1 MTDPIISLL
10 KFPFHLKDDQIDA
23 ATAWMDNGCRGTI
36 LYSTGTGKTEIS
48 FECARRLVETYKK
61 NNESLISEISS
72 NSPEGIHHLTNQND
86 ISSSFHLSEKNNDAY
101 TNHDI
106 PSRPLHPSY
115 GDSDSDSNYSI
126 SFFNIL
132 FLVPRVSLINQTINR
147 LIKYNIP
154 KEKIGGYFGERKE
167 VCEIIVGTFHSVIRN
182 PILIKRSNM
191 VIIDEVHLIKDTSS
205 SFKKIFDFLVE
216 DPKKAILGLT
226 ATLDENDFRN
236 NSILTV
242 LPPLRKYPLREAV
255 IDNRLAKPVIIPISV
270 SLTDKEVIEYDTYC
284 TKIKNI
290 SNKFKRYDAKSMTLL
305 LKKGGFVSGMAKAWF
320 SNVRKRKL
328 LLSYNENKLF
338 AALDIIKNRFP
349 NEKIMV
355 FSETLESIE
364 RLRDL
369 LSQHSID
376 SKIIDAKVK
385 SKARSNILERWGN
398 DFNVLL
404 SIHTLELGVDVP
416 QVRIEIILATTS
428 DINQIVQR
436 IGRVLRLI
444 EGKTIGLIYIIYVD
458 DTTDNKVLGVINQ
471 AMNPNTS
478 LKPNRSMSYQHLAKG
493 SSVPFSSDSQ
503 QYNDTNKLGD
513 LRKNNKTKTKGTKI
527 QRAIRIVE
535 SSLDDSLVVE
545 EAIKTEEDGNNFD
558 TGTDTDIN
566 TTGTNSI
573 SNDNSYSITKLEK
586 IFTVKS
592 KTDKSKYYTVNI
604 ENNTC
609 TCADFSYRK
618 SICKHIIAAKLL
630 SIY

>member
-1 MTDPIISLL
+1 MTVPIISLL
-10 KFPFHLKDDQIDA
+10 KFPFNLKDDQIEA
-23 ATAWMDNGCRGTI
+23 VNAWMDNNYRGTI

-61 NNESLISEISS
+61 NDELMRTATPSKSSES
-72 NSPEGIHHLTNQND
+72 IHHLINQND
-86 ISSSFHLSEKNNDAY
+86 ISRSFTQGEKINGSYTKHDASSYSHYSNL
-101 TNHDI
+101 
-106 PSRPLHPSY
+106 
-115 GDSDSDSNYSI
+115 GDSNSNSSSINYSI

-154 KEKIGGYFGERKE
+154 KENIGGYFGERKE
-167 VCEIIVGTFHSVIRN
+167 ICEIIVSTFHSVIRN
-182 PILIKRSNM
+182 PFLIKRSNM
-191 VIIDEVHLIKDTSS
+191 VIIDEVHLIKDTSP
-205 SFKKIFDFLVE
+205 SFKKIFDYLVE

-226 ATLDENDFRN
+226 ATLDEKDFRN
-236 NSILTV
+236 NSILAV
-242 LPPLRKYPLREAV
+242 LPPLRKYPIREAV
-255 IDNRLAKPVIIPISV
+255 VDKRLAKPVIIPISV
-270 SLTDKEVIEYDTYC
+270 SLTEKEVIEYDTC
-284 TKIKNI
+284 STKIRNI

-320 SNVRKRKL
+320 SNIRKRKL
-328 LLSYNENKLF
+328 LLSYNENKLL
-338 AALDIIKNRFP
+338 AALDIVKNRFP

-369 LSQHSID
+369 LSQHNIESR
-376 SKIIDAKVK
+376 IIDAKVK
-385 SKARSNILERWGN
+385 SKTRSNILERWGI

-458 DTTDNKVLGVINQ
+458 DTTDNRVLGVINR
-471 AMNPNTS
+471 AINPNTN
-478 LKPNRSMSYQHLAKG
+478 LKPDRSMSYQHLAKE
-493 SSVPFSSDSQ
+493 SFIPSSSDPKQHNGMKSS
-503 QYNDTNKLGD
+503 YNV
-513 LRKNNKTKTKGTKI
+513 RKNKAKTRETKI

-535 SSLDDSLVVE
+535 SSLEDSLVVE
-545 EAIKTEEDGNNFD
+545 ENIINGEDDKNANR
-558 TGTDTDIN
+558 TDDQ
-566 TTGTNSI
+566 SI
-573 SNDNSYSITKLEK
+573 SNDNLKSIKPQN
-586 IFTVKS
+586 FTVKS
-592 KTDKSKYYTVNI
+592 NTNKSKYYTVNI

-618 SICKHIIAAKLL
+618 SICKHIIAAKIL
-630 SIY
+630 STY

>member
-1 MTDPIISLL
+1 M
-10 KFPFHLKDDQIDA
+10 
-23 ATAWMDNGCRGTI
+23 
-36 LYSTGTGKTEIS
+36 
-48 FECARRLVETYKK
+48 
-61 NNESLISEISS
+61 
-72 NSPEGIHHLTNQND
+72 
-86 ISSSFHLSEKNNDAY
+86 SEKNNDAY
-101 TNHDI
+101 TNDDI
-106 PSRPLHPSY
+106 PSRPLYPSY

-167 VCEIIVGTFHSVIRN
+167 VCEIIVSTFHSVIRN

-236 NSILTV
+236 NSILAV
-242 LPPLRKYPLREAV
+242 LPPLKKYPIREAV
-255 IDNRLAKPVIIPISV
+255 VDKRLAKPVIIPINV
-270 SLTDKEVIEYDTYC
+270 SLSDKEATEYDTYS
-284 TKIKNI
+284 TKIRNI

-305 LKKGGFVSGMAKAWF
+305 LKKGGFASGMAKAWF

-328 LLSYNENKLF
+328 LLSYNENKLL

-349 NEKIMV
+349 TEKIMV

-385 SKARSNILERWGN
+385 SKARSNILERWGI

-471 AMNPNTS
+471 AMNPNTNFK
-478 LKPNRSMSYQHLAKG
+478 LKSNRSMSYQHLAKG

-558 TGTDTDIN
+558 TGKDTDIN

-573 SNDNSYSITKLEK
+573 SNDNSYSITKPEK

-592 KTDKSKYYTVNI
+592 KTDKSRYYTVNI

>member
-10 KFPFHLKDDQIDA
+10 KFPFNLKDDQIEA
-23 ATAWMDNGCRGTI
+23 VNAWMDNNYRGTI

-48 FECARRLVETYKK
+48 FECARRLAETYKK
-61 NNESLISEISS
+61 NDELMRTGVSKSSES
-72 NSPEGIHHLTNQND
+72 IHHLTNQND
-86 ISSSFHLSEKNNDAY
+86 ISRSFTQGEEINGSYTKHNTSSY
-101 TNHDI
+101 TNH
-106 PSRPLHPSY
+106 
-115 GDSDSDSNYSI
+115 GDSKSNSSSINYSI

-147 LIKYNIP
+147 LIKYDIP
-154 KEKIGGYFGERKE
+154 KEKIGGYFGESKE
-167 VCEIIVGTFHSVIRN
+167 ISEIIVSTFHSVIRN

-205 SFKKIFDFLVE
+205 SFKKIFDYLVE

-226 ATLDENDFRN
+226 ATLNEKDFRN
-236 NSILTV
+236 NSILAV
-242 LPPLRKYPLREAV
+242 LPPLKKYPIREAV
-255 IDNRLAKPVIIPISV
+255 VDKRLAKPVVIPISV
-270 SLTDKEVIEYDTYC
+270 SLTDKEVIEYDTC
-284 TKIKNI
+284 STKIRNI

-305 LKKGGFVSGMAKAWF
+305 LKKGGFASGMAKAWF

-328 LLSYNENKLF
+328 LLSYNENKLL

-369 LSQHSID
+369 LSQHNID
-376 SKIIDAKVK
+376 SRIVDAKVK
-385 SKARSNILERWGN
+385 SKARSNILERWGI

-471 AMNPNTS
+471 AINPNPHPNTN
-478 LKPNRSMSYQHLAKG
+478 LKPDQSLPYKHLIKG
-493 SSVPFSSDSQ
+493 SSVSSGS
-503 QYNDTNKLGD
+503 GS
-513 LRKNNKTKTKGTKI
+513 RKYEVMKNSLDNRKNKTKTRETKI

-535 SSLDDSLVVE
+535 SSLDNSLVVE
-545 EAIKTEEDGNNFD
+545 ENNNLGEDDKN
-558 TGTDTDIN
+558 TSTTDCK
-566 TTGTNSI
+566 SI
-573 SNDNSYSITKLEK
+573 LDESLKSKIITKSRN
-586 IFTVKS
+586 FTVKS
-592 KTDKSKYYTVNI
+592 DTDKSKYYTVNI
-604 ENNTC
+604 ESNTC
-609 TCADFSYRK
+609 TCSDFVYRK
-618 SICKHIIAAKLL
+618 SLCKHIIAAKLL

>member
-1 MTDPIISLL
+1 MTDPIISQL
-10 KFPFHLKDDQIDA
+10 KFPFHLKTDQINA
-23 ATAWMDNGCRGTI
+23 VNAWMDNNYRGTI

-48 FECARRLVETYKK
+48 FECARRLIETYKK
-61 NNESLISEISS
+61 NNESARPEASSSKSSSESI
-72 NSPEGIHHLTNQND
+72 PLVTQND
-86 ISSSFHLSEKNNDAY
+86 ISKSLTQSEKINNTYD
-101 TNHDI
+101 NHN
-106 PSRPLHPSY
+106 LTSY
-115 GDSDSDSNYSI
+115 SSLGDSNSKSSSSNYSI

-147 LIKYNIP
+147 LVKYNIP

-167 VCEIIVGTFHSVIRN
+167 ICEIIVSTFHSIIRN
-182 PILIKRSNM
+182 PFLIRRSNM
-191 VIIDEVHLIKDTSS
+191 VIIDEVHLIKDTSP
-205 SFKKIFDFLVE
+205 SFKKIFDYLVE

-226 ATLDENDFRN
+226 ATLDEKDFRN
-236 NSILTV
+236 NSILAV
-242 LPPLRKYPLREAV
+242 LPPLRKYPIREAV
-255 IDNRLAKPVIIPISV
+255 VDKRLAKPVIIPISV
-270 SLTDKEVIEYDTYC
+270 SLTEKEVIEYDTC
-284 TKIKNI
+284 STKIRNI

-320 SNVRKRKL
+320 SNIRKRKL
-328 LLSYNENKLF
+328 LLSYNENKLL
-338 AALDIIKNRFP
+338 AALDIVKNRFP

-369 LSQHSID
+369 LSQHNIESR
-376 SKIIDAKVK
+376 IIDAKVK
-385 SKARSNILERWGN
+385 SKTRSNILERWGI

-458 DTTDNKVLGVINQ
+458 DTTDNRVLGVINR
-471 AMNPNTS
+471 AINPNTN
-478 LKPNRSMSYQHLAKG
+478 LKPDRCMSYQHLAKE
-493 SSVPFSSDSQ
+493 SFIPSSSDPKQHNGMKSS
-503 QYNDTNKLGD
+503 YNV
-513 LRKNNKTKTKGTKI
+513 RKNKAKTRETKI

-535 SSLDDSLVVE
+535 SSLEDSLVVE
-545 EAIKTEEDGNNFD
+545 ENIINGEDDKNANR
-558 TGTDTDIN
+558 TDDQ
-566 TTGTNSI
+566 SI
-573 SNDNSYSITKLEK
+573 SNDNLKSIKPQN
-586 IFTVKS
+586 FTVKS
-592 KTDKSKYYTVNI
+592 NTNKSKYYTVNI

-618 SICKHIIAAKLL
+618 SICKHIIAAKIL
-630 SIY
+630 STY

>member
-1 MTDPIISLL
+1 MTDPIISQL
-10 KFPFHLKDDQIDA
+10 KFPFHLKTDQINA
-23 ATAWMDNGCRGTI
+23 VNAWMDNNYRGTI

-48 FECARRLVETYKK
+48 FECARRLIETYKK
-61 NNESLISEISS
+61 NNESARPEASSSKSSSESI
-72 NSPEGIHHLTNQND
+72 PLVTQND
-86 ISSSFHLSEKNNDAY
+86 ISKSLTQSEKINNTYD
-101 TNHDI
+101 NHN
-106 PSRPLHPSY
+106 LTSY
-115 GDSDSDSNYSI
+115 SSLGDSNSKSSSSNYSI

-147 LIKYNIP
+147 LVKYNIP

-167 VCEIIVGTFHSVIRN
+167 ICEIIVSTFHSIIRN
-182 PILIKRSNM
+182 PFLIRRSNM
-191 VIIDEVHLIKDTSS
+191 VIIDEVHLIKDTSP
-205 SFKKIFDFLVE
+205 SFKKIFDYLVE

-226 ATLDENDFRN
+226 ATLDEKDFRN
-236 NSILTV
+236 NSILAV
-242 LPPLRKYPLREAV
+242 LPPLRKYPIREAV
-255 IDNRLAKPVIIPISV
+255 VDKRLAKPVIIPISV
-270 SLTDKEVIEYDTYC
+270 SLTDKEVIEYDTC
-284 TKIKNI
+284 STKIRNI

-320 SNVRKRKL
+320 SNIRKRKL
-328 LLSYNENKLF
+328 LLSYNENKLL
-338 AALDIIKNRFP
+338 AALDIVKNRFP

-369 LSQHSID
+369 LSQHNIESR
-376 SKIIDAKVK
+376 IIDAKVK
-385 SKARSNILERWGN
+385 SKTRSNILERWGI

-458 DTTDNKVLGVINQ
+458 DTTDNRVLGVINR
-471 AMNPNTS
+471 AINPNTN
-478 LKPNRSMSYQHLAKG
+478 LKPDRCMSYQHLAKE
-493 SSVPFSSDSQ
+493 SFIPSSSDPKQHNGMKSS
-503 QYNDTNKLGD
+503 YNV
-513 LRKNNKTKTKGTKI
+513 RKNKAKTRETKI

-535 SSLDDSLVVE
+535 SSLEDSLVVE
-545 EAIKTEEDGNNFD
+545 ENIINGEDDKNANR
-558 TGTDTDIN
+558 TDDQ
-566 TTGTNSI
+566 SI
-573 SNDNSYSITKLEK
+573 SNDNLKSIKPQN
-586 IFTVKS
+586 FTVKS
-592 KTDKSKYYTVNI
+592 NTNKSKYYTVNI

-618 SICKHIIAAKLL
+618 SICKHIIAAKIL
-630 SIY
+630 STY

>member
-10 KFPFHLKDDQIDA
+10 KFPFNLKDDQIDA
-23 ATAWMDNGCRGTI
+23 VNAWIGNNYRGTI

-48 FECARRLVETYKK
+48 FECARKLVETHKKK
-61 NNESLISEISS
+61 NELAMTGTSLKSS
-72 NSPEGIHHLTNQND
+72 KGIHLTNQND
-86 ISSSFHLSEKNNDAY
+86 ISRSFTQGEKINDTY
-101 TNHDI
+101 TN
-106 PSRPLHPSY
+106 LNTPSY
-115 GDSDSDSNYSI
+115 FNLGDSNSNSSSNYSI

-167 VCEIIVGTFHSVIRN
+167 ICEIIVSTFHSVIRN
-182 PILIKRSNM
+182 PNLIKRSNM

-205 SFKKIFDFLVE
+205 SFKKIFDYLVE

-226 ATLDENDFRN
+226 ATLNENDFRN
-236 NSILTV
+236 NSILAV
-242 LPPLRKYPLREAV
+242 LPPLKKYPIREAV
-255 IDNRLAKPVIIPISV
+255 VDKRLAKPVIIPISV
-270 SLTDKEVIEYDTYC
+270 SLIGNEVIEYDIC
-284 TKIKNI
+284 STKIRNI

-328 LLSYNENKLF
+328 LLSYNENKLL

-369 LSQHSID
+369 LKQNNID
-376 SKIIDAKVK
+376 SRIIDAKVK
-385 SKARSNILERWGN
+385 SKARSNILERWGI
-398 DFNVLL
+398 DFNVLS

-458 DTTDNKVLGVINQ
+458 DTTDNKVLGVINH
-471 AMNPNTS
+471 AINPNTNFKPDES
-478 LKPNRSMSYQHLAKG
+478 LSYRHLAKKSFVPLNPDPKQYDVLK
-493 SSVPFSSDSQ
+493 SSQDI
-503 QYNDTNKLGD
+503 
-513 LRKNNKTKTKGTKI
+513 RKNKTLTEKTKI

-535 SSLDDSLVVE
+535 SSLDNSLVVE
-545 EAIKTEEDGNNFD
+545 ENDNSGEEDQKVD
-558 TGTDTDIN
+558 TTVDQ
-566 TTGTNSI
+566 SL
-573 SNDNSYSITKLEK
+573 SNDNLKNKNITKSRSK
-586 IFTVKS
+586 NFTVKS
-592 KTDKSKYYTVNI
+592 DTDKSKYYTVNI
-604 ENNTC
+604 ESNTC

-618 SICKHIIAAKLL
+618 RICKHIIAAKLL

>member
-1 MTDPIISLL
+1 MRVPIISLL
-10 KFPFHLKDDQIDA
+10 KFPFNLKDDQIEA
-23 ATAWMDNGCRGTI
+23 VNAWMDNYYRGTI

-61 NNESLISEISS
+61 NDGLMRTATPPKSSES
-72 NSPEGIHHLTNQND
+72 IHHLINQND
-86 ISSSFHLSEKNNDAY
+86 ISRSFTQGEMINGSSTIHDA
-101 TNHDI
+101 
-106 PSRPLHPSY
+106 SSY
-115 GDSDSDSNYSI
+115 SHYSNLGDSNSNSSSINYSI

-154 KEKIGGYFGERKE
+154 KENIGGYFGERKE
-167 VCEIIVGTFHSVIRN
+167 ICEIIVSTFHSVIRN
-182 PILIKRSNM
+182 PILIKRSSM

-205 SFKKIFDFLVE
+205 SFKKIFDYLVE

-226 ATLDENDFRN
+226 ATLNEKDFRN
-236 NSILTV
+236 NSILAV
-242 LPPLRKYPLREAV
+242 LPPLRKYPIREAV
-255 IDNRLAKPVIIPISV
+255 VDKRLAKPVIIPISV
-270 SLTDKEVIEYDTYC
+270 SLTDKEVIEYDTC
-284 TKIKNI
+284 STKIRNI

-305 LKKGGFVSGMAKAWF
+305 LKKGGFASGMAKAWF

-328 LLSYNENKLF
+328 LLSYNENKLL

-369 LSQHSID
+369 LSQHNID
-376 SKIIDAKVK
+376 SRIIDAKVK
-385 SKARSNILERWGN
+385 SKARSNILERWGI

-471 AMNPNTS
+471 AINPNTNF
-478 LKPNRSMSYQHLAKG
+478 KPDRSMSYQHLTKG
-493 SSVPFSSDSQ
+493 SFVPSSSNPKQHDGMKSLH
-503 QYNDTNKLGD
+503 NV
-513 LRKNNKTKTKGTKI
+513 RKNKTTTRGTKI

-545 EAIKTEEDGNNFD
+545 ENNINVEDDKNA
-558 TGTDTDIN
+558 N
-566 TTGTNSI
+566 TTEIQSLLNDHLKSI
-573 SNDNSYSITKLEK
+573 KPQN
-586 IFTVKS
+586 FTVKS
-592 KTDKSKYYTVNI
+592 DTNKSKHYTVNI

-630 SIY
+630 SRF